1 MENEKE
7 KKSYSNINFSILII
21 VLSLFSLKMINRESK
36 TLGIVK
42 VIKNNEVI
50 KTIDLSKVKESYEFE
65 VKGDNEESNTIKVE
79 NTGVSIISASCK
91 DKICI
96 HTGKIKDSSLPIV
109 CLPNKLIIK
118 FESTK
123 ESEDNIDG
131 KTF

>member
-1 MENEKE
+1 M
-7 KKSYSNINFSILII
+7 KKKKNLIAILILALII

>member
-1 MENEKE
+1 M
-7 KKSYSNINFSILII
+7 KKKKNLIAILILALII
-21 VLSLFSLKMINRESK
+21 VLSLFSLKIINRESK

-42 VIKNNEVI
+42 VIKNNKVI

-65 VKGDNEESNTIKVE
+65 VKGDNEESNTIKIE
-79 NTGVSIISASCK
+79 NTGVSIVSASCK

-118 FESTK
+118 FESAE
-123 ESEDNIDG
+123 ESEDDIDG

>member
-1 MENEKE
+1 M
-7 KKSYSNINFSILII
+7 KKKKNLIAILILALII

-50 KTIDLSKVKESYEFE
+50 ETIDLSKVKESYEFE